1 MTTTSVSQKTDAPA
15 HAEPPFPIVHVT
27 DLLKA
32 FVKAVR
38 ATQMYLPNN
47 PMHSRSIDAVRDAF
61 NNLWQ
66 HTDEL
71 VLQVVETRLEWE
83 GKVVLDEGER
93 TSDNVAWLLF
103 KDGIRELTMLKGF
116 ELEELSVFF
125 SLLQRVRKASD
136 DDDDLLTLMWER
148 EFVALQYRYVD
159 LTQEGGPGVESMERQ
174 EQKEKIL
181 SPAQAEA
188 GLESTRSSIAS
199 LEDFDSTL
207 YFLDDG
213 EIEHLQQEIKREF
226 STDLRPAVIAS
237 LLDTFENQKD
247 PTVRE
252 EICGLLDYFLLILLS
267 TAQYRNAAYLLREAA
282 TTANRAAEIL
292 DPQKQ
297 RLLQLNE
304 LMSDP
309 KPLGQ
314 LLQALEDSPLRAPQM
329 ELDELFGILQPRAL
343 ETILGWIGRSTNPQ
357 LKVLLEAAAG
367 RLAGSNSAELIR
379 LIGSEDEAVVIEAIR
394 RAAALKSPAAVP
406 ALGKMLTV
414 GEADMRLAA
423 VSALAEIGSP
433 GAMQMLERALTD
445 EDREVR
451 IVAVRTLGAKNARAA
466 LPKIEVAI
474 KGRDLRESN
483 LGEKMA
489 FFEAY
494 GLLCGDAGVALL
506 DGLLNA
512 KGFMGK
518 KDDSE
523 IRACA
528 AMALGKINTAKAGDA
543 LKKASGEKDVM
554 VKNAVSKAL
563 RSGVVA

>member
-1 MTTTSVSQKTDAPA
+1 MTTSVPPKTEEHELD
-15 HAEPPFPIVHVT
+15 EPPFPVVYVV

-38 ATQMYLPNN
+38 AHQLYLPNN
-47 PMHSRSIDAVRDAF
+47 PMHARSLEAVREAF
-61 NNLWQ
+61 ATLWKQ
-66 HTDEL
+66 TDEIDL
-71 VLQVVETRLEWE
+71 HVVETRLEWE
-83 GKVVLDEGER
+83 GRVVLDEHER
-93 TSDNVAWLLF
+93 TSDNIAWLLY
-103 KDGIRELTMLKGF
+103 KDGIRELKMLKGF
-116 ELEELSVFF
+116 EQEELGVFF
-125 SLLQRVRKASD
+125 NLMQRVRKATD

-148 EFVALQYRYVD
+148 EFMSLQYRYVD
-159 LTQEGGPGVESMERQ
+159 LTQEGGPGVESMERA

-188 GLESTRSSIAS
+188 GLESTKSSIAKMD
-199 LEDFDSTL
+199 DFDATL
-207 YFLDDG
+207 YFLDDR
-213 EIEHLQQEIKREF
+213 EVEYLQGEIKREF

-247 PTVRE
+247 ATTRE

-282 TTANRAAEIL
+282 VTANRAPEIL
-292 DPQKQ
+292 DTQKQ
-297 RLLQLNE
+297 RLTQLGE

-314 LLQALEDSPLRAPQM
+314 LLQALDDSPLRAPQH
-329 ELDELFGILQPRAL
+329 ELDELFGILQARAL
-343 ETILGWIGRSTNPQ
+343 ETILSWIGRSTNPS
-357 LKVLLEAAAG
+357 LKMLLEVAAG
-367 RLAGSNSAELIR
+367 RLASNNSAELIR
-379 LIGSEDEAVVIEAIR
+379 LIGSDDEAVVVEAIR

-423 VSALAEIGSP
+423 VTALTEIGSA
-433 GAMQMLERALTD
+433 GAMQMLERALID

-451 IVAVRTLGAKNARAA
+451 IVAVRALGARNSKAA
-466 LPKIEVAI
+466 LPRVEAAI
-474 KGRDLRESN
+474 KGKELRDSN
-483 LGEKMA
+483 LTEKMA
-489 FFEAY
+489 FFEAF
-494 GLLCGDAGVALL
+494 GLLSGDAGVTLL

-528 AMALGKINTAKAGDA
+528 AMALGKINSKKSMDA
-543 LKKASGEKDVM
+543 LNRAAGEKDVI
-554 VKNAVSKAL
+554 VRNAVSRAI
-563 RSGVVA
+563 RGGTT

>member
-1 MTTTSVSQKTDAPA
+1 MTTSVPAKTEERLLD
-15 HAEPPFPIVHVT
+15 EPSFPIVYVT

-47 PMHSRSIDAVRDAF
+47 PMHARALDAVKEAF
-61 NNLWQ
+61 SALWQ
-66 HTDEL
+66 KTDEL
-71 VLQVVETRLEWE
+71 ILQVIETRLEWE
-83 GKVVLDEGER
+83 GRTVLDEGER
-93 TSDNVAWLLF
+93 TSDNVAWLLY

-116 ELEELSVFF
+116 EQEELSVLFD
-125 SLLQRVRKASD
+125 LLQRVRKATD

-148 EFVALQYRYVD
+148 EFVNLQYRYVD
-159 LTQEGGPGVESMERQ
+159 LTQETGPGVESMERA

-188 GLESTRSSIAS
+188 GLESTQSSIAR
-199 LEDFDSTL
+199 LEDFDGTL
-207 YFLDDG
+207 YFLDDR
-213 EIEHLQQEIKREF
+213 EVEYLQQEIKREF

-252 EICGLLDYFLLILLS
+252 EICNLLDYFLLILLS
-267 TAQYRNAAYLLREAA
+267 TAQYRNAAYLLRESGV
-282 TTANRAAEIL
+282 TANRAPEVL
-292 DPQKQ
+292 EPQKQ
-297 RLLQLNE
+297 RLTQLNE

-314 LLQALEDSPLRAPQM
+314 LLQALEDAPLRAPQH

-343 ETILGWIGRSTNPQ
+343 ETILSWIGKSANPQ
-357 LKVLLEAAAG
+357 LKMLLEVAAT
-367 RLAGSNSAELIR
+367 RLASSNSAELIR
-379 LIGSEDEAVVIEAIR
+379 LIGSDDEGVVLEAIR

-423 VSALAEIGSP
+423 VTALTDIGSP
-433 GAMQMLERALTD
+433 GAMQMLERALID

-451 IVAVRTLGAKNARAA
+451 IVAVRALGARNARAA
-466 LPKIEVAI
+466 LPRIEAAI
-474 KGRDLRESN
+474 KGKDLRESN
-483 LGEKMA
+483 LTEKMA

-494 GLLCGDAGVALL
+494 GLLSGDAGVTLL
-506 DGLLNA
+506 DGILNA

-523 IRACA
+523 FRACA
-528 AMALGKINTAKAGDA
+528 AMALGKINTTKAGDSLSRA
-543 LKKASGEKDVM
+543 AGEKDVM
-554 VKNAVSKAL
+554 VRNAVSKAI
-563 RSGVVA
+563 RGGGT

>member
-1 MTTTSVSQKTDAPA
+1 MSTSVTAKTDARA
-15 HAEPPFPIVHVT
+15 LGEPPFPIVHVT

-47 PMHSRSIDAVRDAF
+47 PMHARSIDAVRDAF
-61 NNLWQ
+61 NVLWQ

-83 GKVVLDEGER
+83 GRAVLDEGER
-93 TSDNVAWLLF
+93 TSDNVAWLLY
-103 KDGIRELTMLKGF
+103 KDGVRELTMLKGF
-116 ELEELSVFF
+116 ELEELAILFG
-125 SLLQRVRKASD
+125 LLQRVRKATD

-148 EFVALQYRYVD
+148 EFVTLQYRYVD
-159 LTQEGGPGVESMERQ
+159 LTQESGPGVESMERQ

-207 YFLDDG
+207 YFLDDR
-213 EIEHLQQEIKREF
+213 EVEYLQQEIKREF
-226 STDLRPAVIAS
+226 ATDLRPAVIAS

-282 TTANRAAEIL
+282 VTANRAVEIL
-292 DPQKQ
+292 EPQKQ
-297 RLLQLNE
+297 RLTQLNE

-314 LLQALEDSPLRAPQM
+314 LLQALEDAPLRAPQH

-357 LKVLLEAAAG
+357 LKVLLEASAG

-379 LIGSEDEAVVIEAIR
+379 LIGSDDEAVVVEAIR

-423 VSALAEIGSP
+423 VSALADIGSP
-433 GAMQMLERALTD
+433 GALQMLERALAD

-451 IVAVRTLGAKNARAA
+451 IVAVRTVGARNARAA
-466 LPKIEVAI
+466 LPKIEAAI
-474 KGRDLRESN
+474 KGRDLRDGN
-483 LGEKMA
+483 LSEKMA

-494 GLLCGDAGVALL
+494 GVLCGDAGVPLL
-506 DGLLNA
+506 DGILNG

-528 AMALGKINTAKAGDA
+528 AMALGKINSARASEA
-543 LKKASGEKDVM
+543 LSRAAGEKDVM
-554 VKNAVSKAL
+554 VRNAVSKAI
-563 RSGVVA
+563 RGGAAA

>member
-1 MTTTSVSQKTDAPA
+1 MTTSVPSKT
-15 HAEPPFPIVHVT
+15 AEGELDEPSFPIVHVT

-47 PMHSRSIDAVRDAF
+47 PMHARSLEAVKEAF
-61 NNLWQ
+61 AHVWQ

-71 VLQVVETRLEWE
+71 ILQVVETRLEWE
-83 GKVVLDEGER
+83 GRIVLDEHER
-93 TSDNVAWLLF
+93 TSDNVAWLLY
-103 KDGIRELTMLKGF
+103 KDGIREMTMLTGF
-116 ELEELSVFF
+116 EQEELGVLFN
-125 SLLQRVRKASD
+125 LLQRVRKATD

-148 EFVALQYRYVD
+148 EFATLQYRYVD
-159 LTQEGGPGVESMERQ
+159 LTQEAGPGVESMERH

-188 GLESTRSSIAS
+188 GPETTQSSYAK
-199 LEDFDSTL
+199 LDDFDSTL
-207 YFLDDG
+207 YFLDDK
-213 EIEHLQQEIKREF
+213 EVEYLQQEIKREF
-226 STDLRPAVIAS
+226 STDLRPAVVAS

-267 TAQYRNAAYLLREAA
+267 TAQYRNAAYLLRESGV
-282 TTANRAAEIL
+282 TANRAPEVL
-292 DPQKQ
+292 EPQKQ
-297 RLLQLNE
+297 RLTQLNE

-314 LLQALEDSPLRAPQM
+314 LLQALEDSPLRAPQH

-343 ETILGWIGRSTNPQ
+343 ETILGWIGKSANPQ
-357 LKVLLEAAAG
+357 LKMLLEVAAG
-367 RLAGSNSAELIR
+367 RLAASNSAELIR
-379 LIGSEDEAVVIEAIR
+379 LIGADDEAVVLEAIR
-394 RAAALKSPAAVP
+394 RAAALKTPAAVP

-414 GEADMRLAA
+414 GEPEMRLAA
-423 VSALAEIGSP
+423 VVALNDIGSP

-445 EDREVR
+445 DDREVR
-451 IVAVRTLGAKNARAA
+451 IVAVRAVGARNARAA
-466 LPKIEVAI
+466 LPRIEAAI

-483 LGEKMA
+483 LTEKMA
-489 FFEAY
+489 FFEAF
-494 GLLCGDAGVALL
+494 GALSGAAGIPLL
-506 DGLLNA
+506 DSILNS

-523 IRACA
+523 FRACA
-528 AMALGKINTAKAGDA
+528 AMALGKINSPKATESLQRA
-543 LKKASGEKDVM
+543 TGEKDVI
-554 VKNAVSKAL
+554 VRNAVSKAI
-563 RSGVVA
+563 RGGNA

>member
-1 MTTTSVSQKTDAPA
+1 MTTSVPPKTEERGQS
-15 HAEPPFPIVHVT
+15 EPPFPVVYVT

-38 ATQMYLPNN
+38 AHQLYLPNN
-47 PMHSRSIDAVRDAF
+47 PMHARSLEAVRESFAT
-61 NNLWQ
+61 LWT
-66 HTDEL
+66 HTDEID
-71 VLQVVETRLEWE
+71 LQVVETRLEWE
-83 GKVVLDEGER
+83 GRVVLDEEER
-93 TSDNVAWLLF
+93 TSDNMAWLLY
-103 KDGIRELTMLKGF
+103 KDGVRELKMLKGF
-116 ELEELSVFF
+116 EQEELGVFF
-125 SLLQRVRKASD
+125 NLLQRVRKATD

-148 EFVALQYRYVD
+148 EFVNLQYRYVD
-159 LTQEGGPGVESMERQ
+159 LTQEGGPGVESMERA

-188 GLESTRSSIAS
+188 GLESTQASIAKMD
-199 LEDFDSTL
+199 EFDATL
-207 YFLDDG
+207 YFLDDREVEYLQG
-213 EIEHLQQEIKREF
+213 EIRREF

-267 TAQYRNAAYLLREAA
+267 SAQYRNAAYLLREASV
-282 TTANRAAEIL
+282 TANRAPEVL
-292 DPQKQ
+292 EPQKN
-297 RLLQLNE
+297 RLTQLGE

-314 LLQALEDSPLRAPQM
+314 LLQALEDSPLRAPQH

-343 ETILGWIGRSTNPQ
+343 ETILSWIGRSNNPS
-357 LKVLLEAAAG
+357 LKMLLEVAAG
-367 RLAGSNSAELIR
+367 RLASANSAELIR
-379 LIGSEDEAVVIEAIR
+379 LIGSDDEAVVLEAIK

-414 GEADMRLAA
+414 GESDMRVAA
-423 VSALAEIGSP
+423 VTALTEIGSA
-433 GAMQMLERALTD
+433 GAMQMLERALID

-451 IVAVRTLGAKNARAA
+451 IVAVRALGGRNARAA
-466 LPKIEVAI
+466 LPRIEAAI
-474 KGRDLRESN
+474 KGKDLRESN
-483 LGEKMA
+483 LTEKMA

-494 GLLCGDAGVALL
+494 GLLAGDAGVTLL

-518 KDDSE
+518 KDDAE
-523 IRACA
+523 MRACA
-528 AMALGKINTAKAGDA
+528 AMSLGKINSPKAMES
-543 LKKASGEKDVM
+543 LNKAAGEKDVI
-554 VKNAVSKAL
+554 VRNAVSRAI
-563 RSGVVA
+563 RGGTG

>member
-1 MTTTSVSQKTDAPA
+1 MTTSVPPKTDAQTPNA
-15 HAEPPFPIVHVT
+15 LPFSIVFVT

-32 FVKAVR
+32 FVKAFR

-47 PMHSRSIDAVRDAF
+47 PMHARSIDAVREAF
-61 NNLWQ
+61 NALWQ

-71 VLQVVETRLEWE
+71 VLHVIETRLEWE

-93 TSDNVAWLLF
+93 TSDNVAWLLY
-103 KDGIRELTMLKGF
+103 KDGIRELTILKGF

-125 SLLQRVRKASD
+125 GLLQRVRKASD
-136 DDDDLLTLMWER
+136 EDDDLLTLMWER
-148 EFVALQYRYVD
+148 EFVTLQYRYVD
-159 LTQEGGPGVESMERQ
+159 LTTESGPGVESMERQ

-188 GLESTRSSIAS
+188 GLESTQSSIAS
-199 LEDFDSTL
+199 MEDFDSTL
-207 YFLDDG
+207 YFLDDR
-213 EIEHLQQEIKREF
+213 EVEYLQQEIKREF

-282 TTANRAAEIL
+282 VAANRAPEVL
-292 DPQKQ
+292 EPQKQ

-314 LLQALEDSPLRAPQM
+314 LLQALEDSPLRAPQH

-343 ETILGWIGRSTNPQ
+343 ETILSWIGRSSNPQ
-357 LKVLLEAAAG
+357 LKMLLEAAAG
-367 RLAGSNSAELIR
+367 RLASGNSAELIR
-379 LIGSEDEAVVIEAIR
+379 LIGSEDEAVVLEAIR

-414 GEADMRLAA
+414 GESDLRLAA
-423 VSALAEIGSP
+423 VTALADIGSP
-433 GAMQMLERALTD
+433 GAVQMLERALGD

-451 IVAVRTLGAKNARAA
+451 IVAVKTLGTKNARAS
-466 LPKIEVAI
+466 LPKIEAAI
-474 KGRDLRESN
+474 KGKDLRDSN

-489 FFEAY
+489 YFEAY
-494 GLLCGDAGVALL
+494 GLLCGDGGVPML
-506 DGLLNA
+506 DGILNS

-528 AMALGKINTAKAGDA
+528 AMALGKINTPKANEA
-543 LKKASGEKDVM
+543 LRKAASEKDVM
-554 VKNAVSKAL
+554 VRNAVSKAI
-563 RSGVVA
+563 RSGAVA

>member
-1 MTTTSVSQKTDAPA
+1 MTTSVPPK
-15 HAEPPFPIVHVT
+15 AEERLLDEPSFPMVYVT

-38 ATQMYLPNN
+38 AHQLYLPNN
-47 PMHSRSIDAVRDAF
+47 PMHARSLETVREAF
-61 NNLWQ
+61 AALWK

-71 VLQVVETRLEWE
+71 TLQVIETRLEWE
-83 GKVVLDEGER
+83 GRAVLDEHER
-93 TSDNVAWLLF
+93 TSDNVAWLLY
-103 KDGIRELTMLKGF
+103 KDGIRELKMLEGF
-116 ELEELSVFF
+116 EHDELGTLFN
-125 SLLQRVRKASD
+125 LLQRVRKATD
-136 DDDDLLTLMWER
+136 DDDDLLTLMWEQ
-148 EFVALQYRYVD
+148 EFSLLQYRYVD
-159 LTQEGGPGVESMERQ
+159 LTQETGPGVESMERA

-188 GLESTRSSIAS
+188 GLESTQSSIAK
-199 LEDFDSTL
+199 LDDFDSTL
-207 YFLDDG
+207 YFLDDR
-213 EIEHLQQEIKREF
+213 EVEYLQAEIKREF

-267 TAQYRNAAYLLREAA
+267 TAQYRNAAYLLREAGA
-282 TTANRAAEIL
+282 TANRATEVLEA
-292 DPQKQ
+292 QKQ
-297 RLLQLNE
+297 RLTQLNE

-314 LLQALEDSPLRAPQM
+314 LLQALEDSPLRAPQH

-343 ETILGWIGRSTNPQ
+343 ETILSWIGRSTNPQ
-357 LKVLLEAAAG
+357 LKMLLEVAAT
-367 RLAGSNSAELIR
+367 RLASSNSAELIR
-379 LIGSEDEAVVIEAIR
+379 LIGSDDEAVVLEAIR

-414 GEADMRLAA
+414 GEPDMRLAA
-423 VSALAEIGSP
+423 VTALTEIGSP
-433 GAMQMLERALTD
+433 GAMQMLERALID

-451 IVAVRTLGAKNARAA
+451 IVAVRALGARNARAA
-466 LPKIEVAI
+466 LPRIEAAI
-474 KGRDLRESN
+474 KGKELRESN
-483 LGEKMA
+483 LTEKMA

-494 GLLCGDAGVALL
+494 GLLCGDAGVSLL

-528 AMALGKINTAKAGDA
+528 AMALGKINTPKATDSLNRA
-543 LKKASGEKDVM
+543 AGEKDVI
-554 VKNAVSKAL
+554 VRNAVSRAI
-563 RSGVVA
+563 RGATI

>member
-1 MTTTSVSQKTDAPA
+1 MTTSAPPKTGENALN
-15 HAEPPFPIVHVT
+15 EPSFPIVYVT

-47 PMHSRSIDAVRDAF
+47 PMHARSLEAVKEAF
-61 NNLWQ
+61 GHLWQ

-83 GKVVLDEGER
+83 GRTVLDEGER
-93 TSDNVAWLLF
+93 TSDNVAWLLY

-116 ELEELSVFF
+116 EEDELGVLFN
-125 SLLQRVRKASD
+125 LLQRVRKATD

-148 EFVALQYRYVD
+148 EFVTLQYRYVD
-159 LTQEGGPGVESMERQ
+159 LTQESGPGVESMERA

-188 GLESTRSSIAS
+188 GLESTQSSIAK
-199 LEDFDSTL
+199 LDEFDSTL
-207 YFLDDG
+207 YFLDDREVEYLEG
-213 EIEHLQQEIKREF
+213 EIKREF

-252 EICGLLDYFLLILLS
+252 EICGLLDYFLLVLLS
-267 TAQYRNAAYLLREAA
+267 TAQYRNAAYLLREAGV
-282 TTANRAAEIL
+282 TANRAPEVL
-292 DPQKQ
+292 DAQKQ
-297 RLLQLNE
+297 RLTQLNE
-304 LMSDP
+304 IMSDP

-314 LLQALEDSPLRAPQM
+314 LLQALEDSPLRAPQH

-343 ETILGWIGRSTNPQ
+343 ETILSWIGRSQNPQ
-357 LKVLLEAAAG
+357 LKMLLEVAAG

-379 LIGSEDEAVVIEAIR
+379 LIGSDDEAVVLEAIR

-414 GEADMRLAA
+414 GEPDMRLAA
-423 VSALAEIGSP
+423 VTALTDIGSP
-433 GAMQMLERALTD
+433 GAMQMLERALVD

-451 IVAVRTLGAKNARAA
+451 IVAVRALGSRNARAA
-466 LPKIEVAI
+466 LPRIEAAI
-474 KGRDLRESN
+474 KGKELRESN
-483 LGEKMA
+483 LTEKMA

-494 GLLCGDAGVALL
+494 GAMCGDAGVPLL
-506 DGLLNA
+506 DGLLNS

-528 AMALGKINTAKAGDA
+528 AMALGKINSAKASA
-543 LKKASGEKDVM
+543 SLNKATGEKDVI
-554 VKNAVSKAL
+554 VRNAVSRAI
-563 RSGVVA
+563 RGATA

>member
-1 MTTTSVSQKTDAPA
+1 MTTSVSQKTDAA
-15 HAEPPFPIVHVT
+15 ALAEPSFPVVFVT
-27 DLLKA
+27 DLLKS
-32 FVKAVR
+32 FVKAFR

-47 PMHSRSIDAVRDAF
+47 PMHARSIDAVRDAF
-61 NNLWQ
+61 KALWQ
-66 HTDEL
+66 QTDEL
-71 VLQVVETRLEWE
+71 VLQVIETRLEWE
-83 GKVVLDEGER
+83 GRVVLDEGER
-93 TSDNVAWLLF
+93 TSDNVAWLLY
-103 KDGIRELTMLKGF
+103 KDGIRELTILEGF
-116 ELEELSVFF
+116 EADELSIFF
-125 SLLQRVRKASD
+125 GLLQRVRKASD

-148 EFVALQYRYVD
+148 EFATLQYRYVD
-159 LTQEGGPGVESMERQ
+159 LTQESGPGVESMERQ

-188 GLESTRSSIAS
+188 GLESTKTSIATMD
-199 LEDFDSTL
+199 DFDSTL
-207 YFLDDG
+207 YFLDDR
-213 EIEHLQQEIKREF
+213 EVEYLQQEIKREF

-267 TAQYRNAAYLLREAA
+267 TAQYRNAAYLLREAGV
-282 TTANRAAEIL
+282 TANRAPEIL
-292 DPQKQ
+292 EPQKQ

-314 LLQALEDSPLRAPQM
+314 LLQALEDSPLRAPQH

-343 ETILGWIGRSTNPQ
+343 ETILSWIGKSTNPQ
-357 LKVLLEAAAG
+357 LKMLLEGAAT
-367 RLAGSNSAELIR
+367 RLAGSNSQELIR
-379 LIGSEDEAVVIEAIR
+379 LIGSEDEAVVLEAIR

-414 GEADMRLAA
+414 GETHLRVAA
-423 VSALAEIGSP
+423 VTALADIGSP
-433 GAMQMLERALTD
+433 GALQMLERALAD

-451 IVAVRTLGAKNARAA
+451 IVAVKTLGAKNARAA
-466 LPKIEVAI
+466 LPKIESAI
-474 KGRDLRESN
+474 KGKDLRDSN

-489 FFEAY
+489 YFEAY

-506 DGLLNA
+506 DGILNA

-523 IRACA
+523 LRACA
-528 AMALGKINTAKAGDA
+528 AMALGKINTPKASDA
-543 LKKASGEKDVM
+543 LRKAASEKDVM
-554 VKNAVSKAL
+554 VRNAVSKAI
-563 RSGVVA
+563 RSGAVA

>member
-1 MTTTSVSQKTDAPA
+1 MTTSVPAKTADDELD
-15 HAEPPFPIVHVT
+15 EPSFPIVYVT

-47 PMHSRSIDAVRDAF
+47 PMHARALDAVKEAF
-61 NNLWQ
+61 AAVWQ
-66 HTDEL
+66 HTDQL
-71 VLQVVETRLEWE
+71 VLQVVETHLDWE
-83 GKVVLDEGER
+83 GRIVLDEGER
-93 TSDNVAWLLF
+93 TSDNVAWLLY

-116 ELEELSVFF
+116 EHEELAMLFD
-125 SLLQRVRKASD
+125 LLQRVRKATD

-148 EFVALQYRYVD
+148 EFVTLQYRYVD
-159 LTQEGGPGVESMERQ
+159 LTQDFGPGVESMERA

-188 GLESTRSSIAS
+188 GLESTQSSIAK
-199 LEDFDSTL
+199 LDDFDSTL
-207 YFLDDG
+207 YFLDDR
-213 EIEHLQQEIKREF
+213 EVEYLQQEIKREF

-252 EICGLLDYFLLILLS
+252 EICNLLDYFLLILLS
-267 TAQYRNAAYLLREAA
+267 TAQYRNAAYLLREAGV
-282 TTANRAAEIL
+282 TANRAPEVL
-292 DPQKQ
+292 EPQKQ
-297 RLLQLNE
+297 RLTQLNE

-314 LLQALEDSPLRAPQM
+314 LLQALEDSPLRAPQH

-343 ETILGWIGRSTNPQ
+343 ETILSWIGRTTNQQ
-357 LKVLLEAAAG
+357 LKMLLEVAAG
-367 RLAGSNSAELIR
+367 RLAASNSAELIR
-379 LIGSEDEAVVIEAIR
+379 LIGSDDEAVVLEAIR

-414 GEADMRLAA
+414 GEPDMRLAA
-423 VSALAEIGSP
+423 VIALNDIGSA
-433 GAMQMLERALTD
+433 GAMQMLERALAD

-451 IVAVRTLGAKNARAA
+451 IVAARAIGARRAKAA
-466 LPKIEVAI
+466 LPRIEAAI

-483 LGEKMA
+483 LTEKMA
-489 FFEAY
+489 FFETY
-494 GLLCGDAGVALL
+494 GLLSGDAGVALL
-506 DGLLNA
+506 DGILNA

-523 IRACA
+523 FRACA
-528 AMALGKINTAKAGDA
+528 AMALGKINSSKATDA
-543 LKKASGEKDVM
+543 LNRATGEKDVI
-554 VKNAVSKAL
+554 VRNAVSKAI
-563 RSGVVA
+563 RGSAA

>member
-1 MTTTSVSQKTDAPA
+1 MTTSVPAKTGEDELD
-15 HAEPPFPIVHVT
+15 EPSFPIVYVT

-47 PMHSRSIDAVRDAF
+47 PMHARALDAVKEAF
-61 NNLWQ
+61 AAVWQ
-66 HTDEL
+66 QTDEL
-71 VLQVVETRLEWE
+71 VLQVVETHLDWE
-83 GKVVLDEGER
+83 GRVVLDEQER
-93 TSDNVAWLLF
+93 TSDNVVWLLY

-116 ELEELSVFF
+116 ELEELAVFF
-125 SLLQRVRKASD
+125 NLLQRVRKATD

-148 EFVALQYRYVD
+148 EFVTLQYRYVD
-159 LTQEGGPGVESMERQ
+159 LTQEGGPGVESMERA

-188 GLESTRSSIAS
+188 GLESTQSSIAK
-199 LEDFDSTL
+199 LDDFDSTL
-207 YFLDDG
+207 YFLDDR
-213 EIEHLQQEIKREF
+213 EVEYLQQEIKREF

-267 TAQYRNAAYLLREAA
+267 TAQYRNAAYLLREAGV
-282 TTANRAAEIL
+282 TANRAPEVL

-297 RLLQLNE
+297 RLTQLNE

-314 LLQALEDSPLRAPQM
+314 LLQALEDSPLRAPQH

-343 ETILGWIGRSTNPQ
+343 ETILSWIGRSQNPQ
-357 LKVLLEAAAG
+357 LKMLLEVAAG
-367 RLAGSNSAELIR
+367 RLAASNSAELIR
-379 LIGSEDEAVVIEAIR
+379 LIGSDDEAVVLEAIR

-414 GEADMRLAA
+414 GEPDMRVAA
-423 VSALAEIGSP
+423 VTALNDIGSP
-433 GAMQMLERALTD
+433 GAMQMLERALID

-451 IVAVRTLGAKNARAA
+451 IIAVRSLGARNARAA
-466 LPKIEVAI
+466 LPRIEAAI
-474 KGRDLRESN
+474 KGKDLRESN
-483 LGEKMA
+483 LTEKMA

-494 GLLCGDAGVALL
+494 GVLCGDAGVTLL

-528 AMALGKINTAKAGDA
+528 AMALGKINTAKASES
-543 LKKASGEKDVM
+543 LNKAAGEKDVI
-554 VKNAVSKAL
+554 VRNAVSKAI
-563 RSGVVA
+563 RGGAA

>member
-1 MTTTSVSQKTDAPA
+1 MTTSVPAKTGESELD
-15 HAEPPFPIVHVT
+15 EPSFPIVYVT

-38 ATQMYLPNN
+38 AHQLYLPNN
-47 PMHSRSIDAVRDAF
+47 PMHARSLEAVKEGFAAIWR
-61 NNLWQ
+61 

-71 VLQVVETRLEWE
+71 ELHVIETRLEWE
-83 GKVVLDEGER
+83 GRVVLDEHER
-93 TSDNVAWLLF
+93 TSDNVAWLLY
-103 KDGIRELTMLKGF
+103 KDGIRELKMLKGF
-116 ELEELSVFF
+116 EQEELGVLFN
-125 SLLQRVRKASD
+125 LLQRVRKATD

-148 EFVALQYRYVD
+148 EFVTLQYRYVD
-159 LTQEGGPGVESMERQ
+159 LTQDTGPGVESMERA

-188 GLESTRSSIAS
+188 GLESTQSSIAK
-199 LEDFDSTL
+199 LDDFDSTL
-207 YFLDDG
+207 YFLDDR
-213 EIEHLQQEIKREF
+213 EVEYLQQEIKREF

-237 LLDTFENQKD
+237 LLDVFENQKD

-267 TAQYRNAAYLLREAA
+267 TAQYRNAAYLLREAG

-292 DPQKQ
+292 EPQKQ
-297 RLLQLNE
+297 RLTQLNE

-314 LLQALEDSPLRAPQM
+314 LLQALEDSPLRAPQH
-329 ELDELFGILQPRAL
+329 ELDDLFGILQPRAL
-343 ETILGWIGRSTNPQ
+343 ETILSWIGRSNNPQ
-357 LKVLLEAAAG
+357 LKMLLEGAAT
-367 RLAGSNSAELIR
+367 RLAANSSAELIR
-379 LIGSEDEAVVIEAIR
+379 LIGSDDEAVVLEAIR

-414 GEADMRLAA
+414 GEVDMRVAA
-423 VSALAEIGSP
+423 VTALTVIGSA
-433 GAMQMLERALTD
+433 GAMQMLERAIVD

-451 IVAVRTLGAKNARAA
+451 IVAVRALGARNARAA
-466 LPKIEVAI
+466 LPRIEVAI
-474 KGRDLRESN
+474 KGKELRESN
-483 LGEKMA
+483 LTEKMA

-494 GLLCGDAGVALL
+494 GLLSGDAGVPLL

-528 AMALGKINTAKAGDA
+528 AMALGKINSPKATDSLNRA
-543 LKKASGEKDVM
+543 AGEKDIIVR
-554 VKNAVSKAL
+554 NAVSRAI
-563 RSGVVA
+563 RGAVA

>member
-1 MTTTSVSQKTDAPA
+1 MTTSVPPKTEDELD
-15 HAEPPFPIVHVT
+15 EPPFPVVYVV

-38 ATQMYLPNN
+38 AHQLYLPNN
-47 PMHSRSIDAVRDAF
+47 PMHARSLEAVREAF
-61 NNLWQ
+61 ATLWK
-66 HTDEL
+66 HTEEIDL
-71 VLQVVETRLEWE
+71 HVVETRLEWE
-83 GKVVLDEGER
+83 GRVVLDEHER
-93 TSDNVAWLLF
+93 TSDNIAWLLY
-103 KDGIRELTMLKGF
+103 KDGIRELKMLKGF
-116 ELEELSVFF
+116 EQEELGVFF
-125 SLLQRVRKASD
+125 NLMQRVRKATD

-148 EFVALQYRYVD
+148 EFLSLQYRYVD
-159 LTQEGGPGVESMERQ
+159 LTQEGGPGVESMERA

-188 GLESTRSSIAS
+188 GLESTKSSIAKMD
-199 LEDFDSTL
+199 DFDATL
-207 YFLDDG
+207 YFLDDR
-213 EIEHLQQEIKREF
+213 EVEYLQGEIKREF

-247 PTVRE
+247 ATTRE

-282 TTANRAAEIL
+282 VTANRAPEIL
-292 DPQKQ
+292 DTQKQ
-297 RLLQLNE
+297 RLTQLGE

-314 LLQALEDSPLRAPQM
+314 LLQALEDSPLRAPQH
-329 ELDELFGILQPRAL
+329 ELDELFGILQARAL
-343 ETILGWIGRSTNPQ
+343 ETILSWIGRSTNPS
-357 LKVLLEAAAG
+357 LKMLLEVAAG
-367 RLAGSNSAELIR
+367 RLASNNSAELIR
-379 LIGSEDEAVVIEAIR
+379 LIGSDDEAVVVEAIR

-423 VSALAEIGSP
+423 VTALTEIGSA
-433 GAMQMLERALTD
+433 GAMQMLERALVD

-451 IVAVRTLGAKNARAA
+451 IVAVRALGARNAKAA
-466 LPKIEVAI
+466 LPRIEAAI
-474 KGRDLRESN
+474 KGKELRDSN
-483 LGEKMA
+483 LTEKMA
-489 FFEAY
+489 FFEAF
-494 GLLCGDAGVALL
+494 GLLSGDAGVTLL

-528 AMALGKINTAKAGDA
+528 AMALGKINSKKSMEA
-543 LKKASGEKDVM
+543 LNRATGEKDVI
-554 VKNAVSKAL
+554 VRNAVSRAI
-563 RSGVVA
+563 RGGTT